1 MALGADLL
9 VGEVTPDGEFE
20 VEVFTGSGGRTDGP
34 EWVEEGGDESV
45 KVDGLRSGNWAVA
58 VGWDEVQS
66 LVAID
71 LDGPPPVMNGPVM
84 CGAYEDEVLEVCG
97 AVVALVPLDVVYVE
111 ASAGVAA
118 GHATASVAF
127 SYGAALGGGW
137 GTALAAVVE
146 RVAGKVVFE
155 RDRGAVTS
163 EAISGCYGQRTAVQV
178 CAVGVAID
186 DDERCCVLRPA
197 VSAGRGCVS
206 AGQGGWR

>member
-20 VEVFTGSGGRTDGP
+20 VEVLTGSGGRADGP

-58 VGWDEVQS
+58 IGWDEVQS

-71 LDGPPPVMNGPVM
+71 LDGPPSVMNGPVM
-84 CGAYEDEVLEVCG
+84 CGAYEDEVFEVCS
-97 AVVALVPLDVVYVE
+97 AVVALVPLDVVYLD

-118 GHATASVAF
+118 GHATASVAL

-137 GTALAAVVE
+137 GAALAAVLGYQLE
-146 RVAGKVVFE
+146 PPTRCR
-155 RDRGAVTS
+155 RDRGGQ
-163 EAISGCYGQRTAVQV
+163 SGN
-178 CAVGVAID
+178 VG
-186 DDERCCVLRPA
+186 L
-197 VSAGRGCVS
+197 
-206 AGQGGWR
+206 